1 MSKKSFVDIF
11 KNVWGSNQSIAFKA
25 GSRYHSYSWRLTYVL
40 TSLGAWAVAGLAFYG
55 STKLFDNRKL
65 SQSNIEQHNKKILE
79 ELKNKESK

>member
-1 MSKKSFVDIF
+1 MKVNLCLI
-11 KNVWGSNQSIAFKA
+11 
-25 GSRYHSYSWRLTYVL
+25 